1 MKAEQFSDVVTG
13 HGEGPVWWPD
23 AGLRVCDG
31 FAGRIRSLDETGRV
45 VADQHV
51 GTFVGAFRPRE
62 SGGLVASN
70 ERSFVLI
77 DEAGSVQDLGEL
89 WSSTRL
95 RMNDGGCDPQ
105 GRFYCGSMTF
115 SGDSPEGVLYRLSP
129 DGQVEAVL
137 DNLFI
142 PNGLVYS
149 ADGALAYFID
159 TGTHAVRV
167 YEVDEDGSWGA
178 MRIVADLAGRS
189 PDGMTIDAAG
199 NLWVALWGAG
209 RVVCLDPVSGRE
221 VESIEVDAATQ
232 TSACAFGGAD
242 LDQLFITT
250 SAQDGAGG
258 PHGGAVF
265 VASPGVRGRLPEP
278 FAG

>member
-1 MKAEQFSDVVTG
+1 MKAEQFSGVVTG
-13 HGEGPVWWPD
+13 HGEGPVWWPG

-31 FAGRIRSLDETGRV
+31 FAGRIRSLDDSGRV

-62 SGGLVASN
+62 GGGLVAGN

-77 DEAGSVQDLGEL
+77 DEVGSVQDLGDL

-105 GRFYCGSMTF
+105 GRFYCGSMVF
-115 SGDSPEGVLYRLSP
+115 SGDAPEGVLYRLSP
-129 DGQVEAVL
+129 DGQVDVVL
-137 DNLFI
+137 DKLFI
-142 PNGLVYS
+142 PNGLVYA
-149 ADGALAYFID
+149 ADGALVYFID
-159 TGTHAVRV
+159 TGTQAVRA
-167 YEVDEDGSWGA
+167 YEVDDDGAWGA

-189 PDGMTIDAAG
+189 PDGMTIDAEG
-199 NLWVALWGAG
+199 NLWVALWGEA

-221 VESIEVDAATQ
+221 LESIEVDGASQ
-232 TSACAFGGAD
+232 TSACTFGGAD

-250 SAQDGAGG
+250 SNQDGAGG
-258 PHGGAVF
+258 PRAGAVF
-265 VASPGVRGRLPEP
+265 VASPGVRGVLPTP

>member
-129 DGQVEAVL
+129 DRQVEAVL

-221 VESIEVDAATQ
+221 VESIEVDGATQ